1 MKKRWIAML
10 TLCAVLMGCP
20 AQPAEAQLLVYDPLN
35 WVVKYADA
43 LKRLEEMIQRS
54 RQINNQLKML
64 VRWGRQLSSFDLE
77 RLLRAGISLLQQY
90 RQLIE
95 TLEELAE
102 ENPTVLHSEERIEQ
116 DLDVV
121 FPGYEGPSRF
131 DQWSE
136 SEVLWTERV
145 LGTYKTAVVAAA
157 ESSELGE
164 QRVLSLAELGVLS
177 GEAQGP
183 LEAAQVT
190 HGYLE
195 GQTEEM
201 LRHSEILHLL
211 LSVVSATAADPLSRV
226 SQARR
231 TFEEWIHDEMPEET
245 VPLQGGT
252 IR

>member
-10 TLCAVLMGCP
+10 TLCAVLLGCP
-20 AQPAEAQLLVYDPLN
+20 VQPVGAQVIVYDPVN
-35 WVVKYADA
+35 WATKYADY
-43 LKRLEEMIQRS
+43 LKRLAEIIQRAQ
-54 RQINNQLKML
+54 QIRNEIEML
-64 VRWGRQLSSFDLE
+64 IYWGRQLSDFDVE
-77 RLLRAGISLLQQY
+77 RLLQAGIGLLRQYQDLLQ
-90 RQLIE
+90 L
-95 TLEELAE
+95 LEDLAE
-102 ENPTVLHSEERIEQ
+102 ENPTVLHSEENIEQ

-157 ESSELGE
+157 ESSDLGDQRVFSLVELG
-164 QRVLSLAELGVLS
+164 ALS

-195 GQTEEM
+195 GQTEEQ
-201 LRHSEILHLL
+201 LRQTEILHLL
-211 LSVVSATAADPLSRV
+211 LSVVSAMAADPLSRI

-231 TFEEWIHDEMPEET
+231 TFEEWIHDDMPDET